1 MLSLEPLT
9 LARYR
14 PPIVLVVESRTT
26 TRSTTC
32 RLLKALGYDGRPAR
46 DGDQALRM
54 LRQHPTLYQMVIT
67 SVLLPDMDGGDL
79 AERVVAAWPG
89 TRVVLVAEY
98 VPIGRPAAILAKH
111 ADLPVLRRPF
121 GLREIYELITPLLGP
136 PRGALMLPGAE
147 RPRARRRDRTVATL
161 PRTDW
166 ISRR

>member
-1 MLSLEPLT
+1 MLSLEPLA

-46 DGDQALRM
+46 DGAQALLM

-67 SVLLPDMDGGDL
+67 SVLLPDMDGGEL
-79 AERVVAAWPG
+79 AGRVVAAWPG

-98 VPIGRPAAILAKH
+98 VPIGRPAAILAKY

-136 PRGALMLPGAE
+136 PRGALTLPGTA
-147 RPRARRRDRTVATL
+147 RPRARRRDRTEGVR

-166 ISRR
+166 ISRG